1 MKEKLTDKKLQNLP
15 PAPPGKRYTIWDTE
29 VGNFGVR
36 VTDRVDPTTRRP
48 RRTFVVMRRLHGRLI
63 RHKVGTYPAI
73 TLAAAREAARDANL
87 AFERGID
94 PRAKQKA
101 SALQRRRESTVNA
114 VAADFAALHLSKL
127 RSGAETKASIER
139 EFVSRW
145 GDRPIGEVSDED
157 IVRLLNELTRSG
169 RPAAASKMLGH
180 ARKLF
185 GWAAAQKIYGL
196 KRSPVADL
204 SASEL
209 LGKKVERDR
218 VLSAAELRELWAL
231 TSGPAFVYPAG
242 ALVRFLLATGQ
253 RLREVS
259 DARWDEI
266 EVKDALWTI
275 PASRYKTGSA
285 HEVPLSSL
293 AIEILASI
301 PRFEGPYVFTT
312 TAGERPISG
321 FSKMKDRLD
330 AALGEDFESW
340 VFHDLRRT
348 MRTRL
353 SGLPIPHN
361 VAELVIGH
369 RQKGLHRTYDRHAYR
384 AEKARAMELWCKE
397 LLSTASD
404 EPLRSSP
411 LSEPVDSRFL
421 IAARSATL

>member
-1 MKEKLTDKKLQNLP
+1 
-15 PAPPGKRYTIWDTE
+15 
-29 VGNFGVR
+29 
-36 VTDRVDPTTRRP
+36 
-48 RRTFVVMRRLHGRLI
+48 VVMRRLHGRLI

-87 AFERGID
+87 AFERVID

-101 SALQRRRESTVNA
+101 SALQEQRRRESTVKA

-218 VLSAAELRELWAL
+218 SFPRQSCASYGLSHQGRLSSIRRVRSCGFFLR
-231 TSGPAFVYPAG
+231 PASAY
-242 ALVRFLLATGQ
+242 VRFPMQGGMRSKSRMRFGRFQLHGT
-253 RLREVS
+253 
-259 DARWDEI
+259 
-266 EVKDALWTI
+266 K
-275 PASRYKTGSA
+275 PA
-285 HEVPLSSL
+285 VP
-293 AIEILASI
+293 
-301 PRFEGPYVFTT
+301 
-312 TAGERPISG
+312 
-321 FSKMKDRLD
+321 
-330 AALGEDFESW
+330 
-340 VFHDLRRT
+340 
-348 MRTRL
+348 TRCRCHL
-353 SGLPIPHN
+353 
-361 VAELVIGH
+361 
-369 RQKGLHRTYDRHAYR
+369 
-384 AEKARAMELWCKE
+384 
-397 LLSTASD
+397 
-404 EPLRSSP
+404 
-411 LSEPVDSRFL
+411 
-421 IAARSATL
+421 